1 MQIVT
6 HVLTSPQSELRAD
19 TEEASARRKA
29 ARQNIG
35 AVAGIKTESG
45 PIEPDSEG
53 YVQIPEVVDADENTK
68 GIVKLTDDPTSEAA
82 NTAAS
87 PAAIRAALAD
97 FGGFKVVTLD
107 PETEEPDV
115 PLEERSNK
123 YIYLTEDPDAQGDD
137 HYKEWI
143 WDLGD
148 PSADPPVAASWK
160 LIGTTSP
167 DLRDYVHK
175 VSGGTSG
182 NVATLTNDGSIE
194 DSTIAGTDVAD
205 AVNKKHS
212 HSNTA
217 ILDNITAAYT
227 TAEQTKLTGIDAGA
241 QVNTIESISVNDTAV
256 SPDANKNVNIV
267 IPKAVPDPVAP
278 NQMLFSADGV
288 SWAPVTWEM
297 EYFNAVVIGGKVYRT
312 VKVGQQEWMAENL
325 DFRFDYNGEPLPLNG
340 SGTSNSPAAYYY
352 NYDNNGTYA
361 HGGSYNTGLLYNW
374 HAANYLNTNRSTLCS
389 GWHVP
394 SESELS
400 TLFSTVGGTSV
411 AGTKLKYN
419 QPTWAPSWLGDDTYE
434 FSALPSGVY
443 TGNFTSLN
451 SDLRLWSTT
460 ESAGA
465 PSYAQYAYFSNA
477 NSVAL
482 NGVYKYYGCSIRLV
496 KDSV

>member
-6 HVLTSPQSELRAD
+6 HVLTSPQNLD
-19 TEEASARRKA
+19 DARKTT

-35 AVAGIKTESG
+35 AVAGAKVGETPVSTDSDGFIVL
-45 PIEPDSEG
+45 PDASLQG
-53 YVQIPEVVDADENTK
+53 K
-68 GIVKLTDDPTSEAA
+68 GIVKLVDSIDTEERFVAVTPKAVQDAMA
-82 NTAAS
+82 QV
-87 PAAIRAALAD
+87 
-97 FGGFKVVTLD
+97 GGYKVVD
-107 PETEEPDV
+107 AGSDGKPNV
-115 PLEERSNK
+115 PLEDRSPN
-123 YIYLTEDPDAQGDD
+123 YIYLTEDPDAQGED
-137 HYKEWI
+137 HYNEWI

-194 DSTIAGTDVAD
+194 DSRIAGTDVAD
-205 AVNKKHS
+205 AVAKKHN
-212 HSNTA
+212 HSNKAT
-217 ILDNITAAYT
+217 LDDITAAYT
-227 TAEQTKLTGIDAGA
+227 TEEQTKLTGIAEGA

-256 SPDANKNVNIV
+256 EPDANKNVNIV

-374 HAANYLNTNRSTLCS
+374 HAANYLNTNRSTLCP

-394 SESELS
+394 SESELY

-419 QPTWAPSWLGDDTYE
+419 SPTWATNWQGDDTYE

-443 TGNFTSLN
+443 TGNFTSLT
-451 SDLRLWSTT
+451 SELRLWSTT

-482 NGVYKYYGCSIRLV
+482 NGVYKFYGCSIRLV